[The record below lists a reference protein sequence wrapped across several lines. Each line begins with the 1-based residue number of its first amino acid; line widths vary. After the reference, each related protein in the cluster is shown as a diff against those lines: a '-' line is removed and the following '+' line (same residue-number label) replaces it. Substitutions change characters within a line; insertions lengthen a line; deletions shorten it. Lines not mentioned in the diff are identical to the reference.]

1 MGFKCEEL
9 FSIPQ
14 RVGGGAGRQR
24 GLHSASR
31 IAKREREG
39 SGGRASPVLGSSLP
53 PWRDTGITSP
63 EQLRGSCGRGELLS
77 IFGSVTNE
85 VRAGGAERRHRDSPP
100 DKAKSST
107 VDVAGSGVKGFGVS

>member
-1 MGFKCEEL
+1 MGGLED
-9 FSIPQ
+9 
-14 RVGGGAGRQR
+14 R
-24 GLHSASR
+24 GVCILPPGLQ
-31 IAKREREG
+31 REREG

-53 PWRDTGITSP
+53 PRRDTGITSP
-63 EQLRGSCGRGELLS
+63 EQLQGSCGRGELLS
-77 IFGSVTNE
+77 IFGAVTSE